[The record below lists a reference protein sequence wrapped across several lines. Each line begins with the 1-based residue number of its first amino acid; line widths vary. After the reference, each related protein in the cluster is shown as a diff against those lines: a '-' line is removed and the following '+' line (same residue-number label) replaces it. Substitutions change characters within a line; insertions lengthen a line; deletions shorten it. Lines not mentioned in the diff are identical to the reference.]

1 MATEETYTE
10 AEIDK
15 LAEEIAEEIANDL
28 DEAEAPKTHALKKKK
43 VKGGVT
49 ANNDGDDDSEAEVYE
64 EDEAEEEE
72 EQMQTKVGKGKKKGV
87 SIKEKKK
94 ASSKVAEEDDEADDD
109 DDDDEDENVEE
120 SVDFTKMQKQEMIR
134 NIFAQMQKTRK
145 GKLTDSYEKLMG
157 MLVTE
162 TETDDDEDSV
172 EEQETQ
178 QVVSRHRIR
187 KEDIDVSD
195 DIGAIFG
202 SSEDLSEDFKSQV
215 TTIFETAVIAKVNSE
230 LDLMEAT
237 YSNRLETDKE
247 EILGEMTEKIDTYLA
262 YVVEEWVKENELA
275 IEAGLKS
282 EITEDFIGG
291 LKRLF
296 EEHYVELPDDKVDVV
311 ETLASQVEKLESKLN
326 ESIEKNVEL
335 TSQVSSLTKESIL
348 DEQAEGLTDI
358 QSEKL
363 RSLAENV
370 DFEDESQFREQ
381 IGTIKESYFSSNEGQ
396 KKTPKVDLV
405 DSEIVEEDGNQSVSP
420 RMAAYTNVIR
430 KTVENY

>member
-1 MATEETYTE
+1 MATEETYTD

-28 DEAEAPKTHALKKKK
+28 GEAEAPKTKALKKKK

-49 ANNDGDDDSEAEVYE
+49 ANDDGDDESEAEVYE
-64 EDEAEEEE
+64 EDEPEEEE

-94 ASSKVAEEDDEADDD
+94 ASKVAEDDDEEADE
-109 DDDDEDENVEE
+109 DEDENVEE
-120 SVDFTKMQKQEMIR
+120 SVDLTKMQKQEMIR
-134 NIFAQMQKTRK
+134 NVFAQMQKTRK

-162 TETDDDEDSV
+162 TEDDDDEDSV
-172 EEQETQ
+172 EEQDTQ
-178 QVVSRHRIR
+178 QAVSRHRIR

-215 TTIFETAVIAKVNSE
+215 TTIFETAVITKVNSE

-247 EILGEMTEKIDTYLA
+247 EILDEMTEKIDTYLA

-275 IEAGLKS
+275 VEAGLKS

-396 KKTPKVDLV
+396 KRTPKVDLV
-405 DSEIVEEDGNQSVSP
+405 DSEIVEDTGNQGVSP
-420 RMAAYTNVIR
+420 RMAAYSNVIK

>member
-1 MATEETYTE
+1 MATEETYTD

-28 DEAEAPKTHALKKKK
+28 DEAEDPKTKPLKKKK

-49 ANNDGDDDSEAEVYE
+49 ANDDGDDESEAEVYE
-64 EDEAEEEE
+64 EDEPEEEE

-94 ASSKVAEEDDEADDD
+94 AASKVSED
-109 DDDDEDENVEE
+109 DDDDEDESVEE
-120 SVDFTKMQKQEMIR
+120 SVDLTKMQKQEMIR
-134 NIFAQMQKTRK
+134 NVFAQMQKTRK
-145 GKLTDSYEKLMG
+145 GKLTDSYHKLMG

-162 TETDDDEDSV
+162 TEDDDDEDSV
-172 EEQETQ
+172 EEQDTQ
-178 QVVSRHRIR
+178 PAVSRHRIR

-215 TTIFETAVIAKVNSE
+215 TTIFETAVITKVNSE

-237 YSNRLETDKE
+237 YTTRLETDKE
-247 EILGEMTEKIDTYLA
+247 EILDEMTEKVDTYLA

-275 IEAGLKS
+275 VEAGLKS

-296 EEHYVELPDDKVDVV
+296 EEHYVDLPDDKVDVV
-311 ETLASQVEKLESKLN
+311 ETLATQVEKLESKLN
-326 ESIEKNVEL
+326 ESIEKNMEL
-335 TSQVSSLTKESIL
+335 SSRVSLLTKESIL

-363 RSLAENV
+363 RGLAENV
-370 DFEDESQFREQ
+370 DFEDESQFRDQ
-381 IGTIKESYFSSNEGQ
+381 IGTIKESYFSSNEE
-396 KKTPKVDLV
+396 KRTPKVDLV
-405 DSEIVEEDGNQSVSP
+405 DSEIVESDGNQGVSP
-420 RMAAYTNVIR
+420 RMAAYTNVIK